1 MTGIFGVLDIGKNA
15 LLTQQKAIDVTGN
28 NIANVNTPGY
38 SRQRVNMLQAAPV
51 KSGTTTSNTGVYAD
65 KKIERLHDR
74 FLSAQIS
81 GEQQN
86 LGRWESQTQALERVE
101 IIFDETSGFGLNQAM
116 SDFWNAWQDLV
127 NNPSGHLERMS
138 VAAKSEY
145 LANVFQSIEGNL
157 TQAQNDLDA
166 SIESAVGQIN
176 RISADIAALN
186 VQITSA
192 EVGGFSANDLQ
203 DKRDLLL
210 NELSELIDVDSFYDN
225 DGNLTISVGTGQ
237 PLVETGNSWSLTTN
251 PNANGHEDAFWVAS
265 DGTQVDITNSI
276 GGGKLKGWLDV
287 RDNHI
292 ADYAA
297 RLDTLAGNLIA
308 EVNNQHTAGLDING
322 AGGEIYF
329 AGTDAATIA
338 LNPNIAGD
346 VNLIAAAGAGEGVP
360 GGNANAVAIA
370 SLQHGLTMSGN
381 TTTFDDFYNSLVS
394 DVGGAVQAGKIQRD
408 HQSEMMALLETYRE
422 EVSGVNLDE
431 EMINL
436 VKFQHAYDAA
446 ASLISTVDE
455 LMTTVINMVR

>member
-1 MTGIFGVLDIGKNA
+1 MTNISGVLHIGKNA

-38 SRQRVNMLQAAPV
+38 SRQRVNMLQSAPV
-51 KSGTTTSNTGVYAD
+51 QSGTSSMNTGVYAD
-65 KKIERLHDR
+65 KKIERMHDQ
-74 FLSAQIS
+74 FLAAQIS

-127 NNPSGHLERMS
+127 NNPAGHLERMS
-138 VAAKSEY
+138 LAAKSDY
-145 LANVFQSIEGNL
+145 LTSVFQSIDANL

-166 SIESAVGQIN
+166 SIQSAIGQIN
-176 RISADIAALN
+176 RIADDIANLN

-192 EVGGFSANDLQ
+192 EVGGYSANDLQ

-225 DGNLTISVGTGQ
+225 DGNLTVSVGTGQ
-237 PLVETGNSWSLTTN
+237 PLVEAGHAWTLTTN
-251 PNANGHEDAFWVAS
+251 PNGAGHQDIFWVAS
-265 DGTQVDITNSI
+265 DGSQVDITASI
-276 GGGKLKGWLDV
+276 DGGNLKGWLDV
-287 RDNHI
+287 RDVHI
-292 ADYAA
+292 ADYSN
-297 RLDTLAGNLIA
+297 RLDNLAGNLIA
-308 EVNNQHTAGLDING
+308 EVNGLHTTGLDING
-322 AGGEIYF
+322 GLGQAFFNG
-329 AGTDAATIA
+329 ADAAT
-338 LNPNIAGD
+338 LTFNPNIASD
-346 VNLIAAAGAGEGVP
+346 VNLIAAAGATEGVP

-394 DVGGAVQAGKIQRD
+394 DVGGAVQAATTQRH

-446 ASLISTVDE
+446 ANLISTVDE
-455 LMTTVINMVR
+455 MMHTIINMTR